1 MDHEPEADHT
11 PPPESER
18 VHPLASL
25 AFRDYR
31 LLFIG
36 GIFSGS
42 ANQMRQAFN
51 LYLVYDLSESALL
64 VGFTGIFQVI
74 PALTLGLF
82 AGALADV
89 FDRRRMLMVVNALS
103 MVPPLGIG
111 ALLLTENLEV
121 WHIFGFTSLTAL
133 INLAQGPARN
143 SLVPKLVPGTHLMNA
158 VTLNGS
164 LQQVTFFFGP
174 LLGGVMVEAVGAG
187 ATYVVNAFFL
197 LPAVVM
203 PALIRTSGKPEGER
217 QRVSLGMVVD
227 GMRFVWSRRIL
238 FGLYVT
244 DFSLSSVGYF
254 RPMLTILASEVFR
267 VGPAGLGLLFAAPA
281 VGALLGF
288 ITMLIVGEM
297 RRKGALFLIGVMGY
311 ALGLVFLGLSQWFW
325 MGMAAGLVLG
335 YTDSIS
341 LVLRQTLTQLLSP
354 DNYRGRATSFT
365 RLFAQSGNA
374 IGAAE
379 AGFMA
384 QLLGP
389 GGALVLGGAVGA
401 GIVASVGLAWR
412 GLWAYR
418 SDATEDEQG

>member
-1 MDHEPEADHT
+1 MAHQPGADQAPIRLT
-11 PPPESER
+11 AR

-103 MVPPLGIG
+103 TLPALGLG
-111 ALLLTENLEV
+111 ALLLTDSLEV
-121 WHIFGFTSLTAL
+121 WHVFGFTTMTAL

-143 SLVPKLVPGTHLMNA
+143 SLVPKLVPSTHLMNA

-164 LQQVTFFFGP
+164 LQQATFFFGP
-174 LLGGVMVEAVGAG
+174 FLGGVMVETLGAG
-187 ATYVVNAFFL
+187 WAYVINAFVL
-197 LPAVVM
+197 LPSAFI
-203 PALIRTSGKPEGER
+203 PLLIRTSGKPDGAR
-217 QRVSLGMVVD
+217 RTISIGMVFD
-227 GMRFVWSRRIL
+227 GMRFVFSRRIL
-238 FGLYVT
+238 FGMYLT
-244 DFSLSSVGYF
+244 DFGLSSVGFF
-254 RPMLTILASEVFR
+254 RPMLTILASDVFL
-267 VGPAGLGLLFAAPA
+267 VGPAGLGLLFASPA
-281 VGALLGF
+281 IGAVLGF
-288 ITMLIVGEM
+288 ITMLAVGEV
-297 RRKGALFLIGVMGY
+297 RRKGALFLIAVMGY
-311 ALGLVFLGLSQWFW
+311 AFGLIFLGVSPWFW
-325 MGMAAGLVLG
+325 MGMAAGVVLG

-365 RLFAQSGNA
+365 RMFAQSGNA

-379 AGFMA
+379 AGFVA
-384 QLLGP
+384 SLLGP
-389 GGALVLGGAVGA
+389 GGALVLGGTVG
-401 GIVASVGLAWR
+401 VGLITTVGLTWR
-412 GLWAYR
+412 GLWRYR
-418 SDATEDEQG
+418 SDIQH

>member
-1 MDHEPEADHT
+1 MAQQPRPDQS
-11 PPPESER
+11 PPALSAR

-31 LLFIG
+31 LLFLG
-36 GIFSGS
+36 GLFSGS

-89 FDRRRMLMVVNALS
+89 FDRRKLLMAVNAFS
-103 MVPPLGIG
+103 MLPPLGIG
-111 ALLLTENLEV
+111 MLLLTGSLEV
-121 WHIFGFTSLTAL
+121 WHVFGFTSLTAL
-133 INLAQGPARN
+133 INVAQGPARN
-143 SLVPKLVPGTHLMNA
+143 SLVPKLVPSTHLMNA

-174 LLGGVMVEAVGAG
+174 LLGGVMVETLGAG
-187 ATYVVNAFFL
+187 TTYIINAFIL
-197 LPAVVM
+197 LPAAVI
-203 PALIRTSGKPEGER
+203 PALIRTSGKPEGAR
-217 QRVSLGMVVD
+217 RRVSLGMVLE
-227 GMRFVWSRRIL
+227 GMQFVWSRRIL

-244 DFSLSSVGYF
+244 DFGLSSVGYF
-254 RPMLTILASEVFR
+254 RPMLTILASDVFH

-281 VGALLGF
+281 IGAVLGF
-288 ITMLIVGEM
+288 ITMLLVGEV
-297 RRKGALFLIGVMGY
+297 RRKGALFLIAAMCY
-311 ALGLVFLGLSQWFW
+311 ALGLAFLGLSQWFW
-325 MGMAAGLVLG
+325 MGFAAGLVLG

-354 DNYRGRATSFT
+354 DAYRGRATAFT

-374 IGAAE
+374 IGATE

-384 QLLGP
+384 QAIGP
-389 GGALVLGGAVGA
+389 GGALVVGGAVGA
-401 GIVASVGLAWR
+401 GLILSVGLAWR
-412 GLWAYR
+412 GMWRYR
-418 SDATEDEQG
+418 SDIHQT

>member
-1 MDHEPEADHT
+1 MAQ
-11 PPPESER
+11 PPGGDQVPIRISAR

-51 LYLVYDLSESALL
+51 LYLVYDLSGSALL

-89 FDRRRMLMVVNALS
+89 FDRRKMLMVVNAFS
-103 MVPPLGIG
+103 MIPPLGIG
-111 ALLLTENLEV
+111 ALLLTDNLEV
-121 WHIFGFTSLTAL
+121 WHVFGFTSLTAL
-133 INLAQGPARN
+133 INVAQGPARN
-143 SLVPKLVPGTHLMNA
+143 SLVPKLVPSTHLMNA

-174 LLGGVMVEAVGAG
+174 LLGGLMFETLGG
-187 ATYVVNAFFL
+187 GTTYIINAFFL
-197 LPAVVM
+197 IPAAIM
-203 PALIRTSGKPEGER
+203 PAFIRTSGKPEGGR
-217 QRVSLGMVVD
+217 GRVSLGMVLD
-227 GMRFVWSRRIL
+227 GMLFIWSRRIL
-238 FGLYVT
+238 FGLYLT
-244 DFSLSSVGYF
+244 DFGLSSVGYF
-254 RPMLTILASEVFR
+254 RPMLTILASDVFH
-267 VGPAGLGLLFAAPA
+267 VGPAGLGLLFSAPA
-281 VGALLGF
+281 IGAVFGF
-288 ITMLIVGEM
+288 ITMLLLGEV
-297 RRKGALFLIGVMGY
+297 RRKGALFLIVVMCY

-325 MGMAAGLVLG
+325 MGMAAGLILG

-354 DNYRGRATSFT
+354 DNFRGRATAFT

-374 IGAAE
+374 IGATE

-384 QLLGP
+384 QAIGP
-389 GGALVLGGAVGA
+389 GGALVVGGAVGA
-401 GIVASVGLAWR
+401 ALILSVGLAWR
-412 GLWAYR
+412 GLWRYR
-418 SDATEDEQG
+418 SDIA